1 MSFGISASALFLGGT
16 ALVGGYLASEGSSDA
31 ANTAA
36 QASGQASDASIA
48 EQRRQYD
55 QSRTDYAPYLA
66 AGTGAVNEL
75 AAGLRP
81 GGRFAGTTP
90 FSFNYADYKDPSLQF
105 SLDENL
111 RRMRQGRAAQGT
123 YAGGGGIKEEDR
135 YLAGLMST
143 DMGNAFNRALTT
155 FNANTGER
163 NQLYNRYAGVAGTGQ
178 QAVRDVTSQGAN
190 MAGNIG
196 NAYMTS
202 AANTGN
208 AAMAAAGQSNLARSS
223 AFNVLGRMYGPQ
235 LAGGYGNYGYTPRS
249 GGGMDNTYAPAG
261 FNDMPVYG

>member
-1 MSFGISASALFLGGT
+1 MSGWVAGSVIVGSLISSNSA
-16 ALVGGYLASEGSSDA
+16 SDA
-31 ANTAA
+31 ADTAA
-36 QASGQASDASIA
+36 QASTQASDASIA

-55 QSRTDYAPYLA
+55 LNRIDQAPYLA
-66 AGTGAVNEL
+66 AGTGAVNQL
-75 AAGLRP
+75 AAGLAP
-81 GGRFAGTTP
+81 GGRFASTTP
-90 FSFNYADYKDPSLQF
+90 FNFNYADYKDPSLQF

-111 RRMRQGRAAQGT
+111 RRMRQGRAAAGT
-123 YAGGGGIKEEDR
+123 YAGGGGIREEDR

-178 QAVRDVTSQGAN
+178 QATNQIGAQGAN
-190 MAGNIG
+190 MASNIG

-208 AAMAAAGQSNLARSS
+208 AAMSAAGIRNS
-223 AFNVLGRMYGPQ
+223 AYGGAANVLGRMYGY
-235 LAGGYGNYGYTPRS
+235 GGYGRNNNYPSSIG
-249 GGGMDNTYAPAG
+249 APAG
-261 FNDMPVYG
+261 VGNFDDPYANIG